1 MANPARTAL
10 GALTAAALAI
20 GGASLAAPA
29 EASAVPAR
37 SDSPAVAVRASAP
50 LAARGTS
57 ARVKARWHTVNLV
70 LVRSPSGRKDRTTM
84 KDLKRGV
91 RQTDAYYSRVTGG
104 KVRFKVGRT
113 HRWARTSA
121 ACTPLLGGRLANR
134 YHWRPTVRT
143 HVVAYQAVECGFA
156 GIGEQPGR
164 LVLMAR
170 HSSTATMVHELGHNL
185 GLGHSNSTRCSRA
198 FGTACSVG
206 KDSRRTVE
214 YGDGTDVMGG
224 GDAGGGTKGFVPV
237 DVPGTLGPVHLR
249 TLGVPV
255 PDTRISPASLSA
267 PRTVTLRPRTTFGYN
282 TVSFRWAERRVWLSF
297 DPGTPGPVYPGGHGR
312 YQPPVAPQVLVQAA
326 GRYAASLLLPHGSQ
340 SMTGAGLPGGSLSV
354 LPGGVRLQVVVVPG
368 GAELTFL
375 PA

>member
-1 MANPARTAL
+1 
-10 GALTAAALAI
+10 
-20 GGASLAAPA
+20 
-29 EASAVPAR
+29 
-37 SDSPAVAVRASAP
+37 
-50 LAARGTS
+50 
-57 ARVKARWHTVNLV
+57 
-70 LVRSPSGRKDRTTM
+70 M
-84 KDLKRGV
+84 KDLKRVCAGP
-91 RQTDAYYSRVTGG
+91 TGG
-104 KVRFKVGRT
+104 PVLARHRRQGALQKVGRT

-224 GDAGGGTKGFVPV
+224 GDAGGGTKGFRPGGRSRDARSSAPENAGGAGAGHADLACLVVRTADRDVATAHDVRLQHGLVPLGGAPGV
-237 DVPGTLGPVHLR
+237 AVVRPGDARPGVPGR
-249 TLGVPV
+249 
-255 PDTRISPASLSA
+255 
-267 PRTVTLRPRTTFGYN
+267 
-282 TVSFRWAERRVWLSF
+282 EREL
-297 DPGTPGPVYPGGHGR
+297 P
-312 YQPPVAPQVLVQAA
+312 AA
-326 GRYAASLLLPHGSQ
+326 GRAA
-340 SMTGAGLPGGSLSV
+340 GARAGRRPVRREPAAAARLAVHDGCRSAQRLALGAQ
-354 LPGGVRLQVVVVPG
+354 GGVRLEVAVGAG
-368 GAELTFL
+368 GAAVTFR